1 MAIHCLKANT
11 LAICDNDNNENGNT
25 ASSGIGIVAFCGIIR
40 YKIAAANRKIVL
52 LLNDLFVAM
61 VPPPFLLYF
70 ARPTHTI
77 LAVGVPIPYKYPPVE
92 DDSGFLF
99 FVIATLL
106 IKTYSSFEDIVY
118 RIILVAVRYF
128 LGSK

>member
-1 MAIHCLKANT
+1 MMTSTAVKRIKSMAIHCLKANT
-11 LAICDNDNNENGNT
+11 LAICDSDNNENGNT

-70 ARPTHTI
+70 ARPCVNAQLT
-77 LAVGVPIPYKYPPVE
+77 VP
-92 DDSGFLF
+92 SL
-99 FVIATLL
+99 
-106 IKTYSSFEDIVY
+106 
-118 RIILVAVRYF
+118 
-128 LGSK
+128 